1 MSNPTSSIQLLGGL
15 LSMAPSN
22 GANGLLSQNNLRA
35 APPSEAFYSLWV
47 GLTQSAPL
55 DTALANVER
64 QASGNV
70 SQSDG
75 SILPLE
81 ISTDLLKQIENLLE
95 DGSDSS
101 EALDNALNRVRE
113 SLRNLFSQ
121 IDNDADTN
129 QSAISKDD
137 KVNQLSQLNLSNNTL
152 SIELPN
158 SLELSDKQLL
168 AYLQIMQTQ
177 LTQKQEIFKYSR
189 IIHQKSAEGEAAN
202 ISILTQYLEQ
212 KLALSPEGKASETGV
227 LTDVDQENAEQ
238 RMNQLWLQLE
248 TARRLREAE
257 DSKLISSSSTADKTL
272 LTQSQLKDSVN
283 ESPRNDVK
291 ENELSLPNI
300 SGKAL
305 PRELADSLELSDE
318 QLLAYLQLIQQQL
331 TRQQQTPKDSGI
343 VNQSTTEDQTAI
355 ISILTQ
361 YLEQKLAL
369 SPEGKAS
376 ETGVLTD
383 ADQENAEQRMNQLWL
398 QLEAARRVRE
408 VEDARLASSNSAD
421 STLQTQSPLTDS
433 DNESLVPRP
442 QETIVAGKTN
452 EKTDDLD
459 TLQKEALVRDE
470 LYRKTLAQLIQ
481 EQNRAVVTDPQAQ
494 PNAATSER
502 SVSPPIAPINP
513 LSQLNNDKAADRALE
528 PRIVLTPSAAV
539 SGMPSSDLT
548 PAERLAASEVM
559 QEMGR
564 RALTE
569 AISQANAQRNAVDDV
584 SSDSLRRQ
592 EASATSA
599 TLIADAQKMVQSP
612 ASPAQTP
619 IAQANNS
626 QDALMQK
633 MLNPAWS
640 RALGERAVMMAQ
652 QGPRLAEVRLDPP
665 ELGALRIRVQV
676 HGNDQVS
683 LTFNAPNASVRE
695 VLEQSL
701 PRLREMFAEQ
711 GMNLA
716 DASVS
721 DQSREQNSEQA
732 HARESG
738 RGDASAREEFGEL
751 PANRTELRKVGIIDY
766 YA

>member
-22 GANGLLSQNNLRA
+22 GANGLLSQNNLGA

-47 GLTQSAPL
+47 GLTQSTPL
-55 DTALANVER
+55 DASLANVER
-64 QASGNV
+64 QASGNT

-81 ISTDLLKQIENLLE
+81 IPTDLLKQIENLLE

-101 EALDNALNRVRE
+101 ESLDNALNSIRE
-113 SLRNLFSQ
+113 SLQNLFSQ
-121 IDNDADTN
+121 IDNDADTD
-129 QSAISKDD
+129 QSALYKDSNVKD
-137 KVNQLSQLNLSNNTL
+137 LSLLNLS
-152 SIELPN
+152 
-158 SLELSDKQLL
+158 
-168 AYLQIMQTQ
+168 
-177 LTQKQEIFKYSR
+177 
-189 IIHQKSAEGEAAN
+189 
-202 ISILTQYLEQ
+202 
-212 KLALSPEGKASETGV
+212 
-227 LTDVDQENAEQ
+227 
-238 RMNQLWLQLE
+238 
-248 TARRLREAE
+248 
-257 DSKLISSSSTADKTL
+257 
-272 LTQSQLKDSVN
+272 
-283 ESPRNDVK
+283 K
-291 ENELSLPNI
+291 E
-300 SGKAL
+300 AL
-305 PRELADSLELSDE
+305 PDALPDALELSDE
-318 QLLAYLQLIQQQL
+318 QLLAYLQLMQQQL
-331 TRQQQTPKDSGI
+331 TQQQESLKDSGI
-343 VNQSTTEDQTAI
+343 VNQPVAEGQAAI
-355 ISILTQ
+355 LSLLTQ

-369 SPEGKAS
+369 DSEGKAS
-376 ETGVLTD
+376 ETTVLTD
-383 ADQENAEQRMNQLWL
+383 ADQKIAEQRMNQLWV

-408 VEDARLASSNSAD
+408 TEDARRASSNSASD
-421 STLQTQSPLTDS
+421 NTLLTQSSLTDS
-433 DNESLVPRP
+433 DNESLVSRP
-442 QETIVAGKTN
+442 QEAIVAGKTN
-452 EKTDDLD
+452 EKTADLD

-470 LYRKTLAQLIQ
+470 LYRETLAQLIQ

-494 PNAATSER
+494 ANVAISER

-513 LSQLNNDKAADRALE
+513 LSQSNNDKAANRPLE

-559 QEMGR
+559 QETGR

-569 AISQANAQRNAVDDV
+569 AISQANAQRNAVDDA